1 MKFIYTLVFIVFTN
15 SIFSQLTQ
23 FQEDFLSQNDPKAYY
38 SFKSA
43 ESIWQEGVQLVDY
56 MYQSLEGNRKL
67 VSTSNPVKLIS
78 DFNAKMRNI
87 QNLKSD
93 LSQKGLEQ
101 SFNTGVQIGN
111 KFNSGD
117 KTGAAMD
124 FLGGLAAS
132 RERKKAK
139 QEMERQ
145 QRLLQQNLVLKMNQI
160 LRNAQ
165 LEATAKQNEFYRLA
179 AYSLNK
185 KEEQYYLDY
194 VANLKCYKSSM
205 QKNYSPSSTTWINN
219 NCPTPQSK
227 PKVIENTFL
236 EKHLQYAGAAR
247 RKIKLYKS
255 TKNPSFISGAKSF
268 MSAAIK
274 EKKNAEYYKELI
286 SFYSPETEAFEVLA
300 LSNALNRLFPKS
312 FNQKNVEIQDK
323 AKKNLVI
330 DLVDAIKDDS
340 YGLITLYLNKGID
353 AYVKESVNKTP
364 IRLAI
369 EFDSPDALQLILN
382 KKLEG
387 RKQSDKNAVIQKTI
401 LMAAALNSTKTINR
415 FIELG
420 IPTDYTIKGYSP
432 AEIAFKTKSYKSFMA
447 LVENSDSPEQYNNQ
461 VNEIKDQLRREK
473 EKANKDKLEKLT
485 YDFNFIVGNFKSFEE
500 LETLFNENE
509 KLLENQSILR
519 DLWESNNKDLIKKAG
534 YTEPKEILNKLDQWY
549 MGTGKLLFTE
559 EERKKSDDIELIVG
573 EEKLMMPSSDLI
585 TLVFSRPG
593 RWQGGALGIK
603 IFINDQ
609 EVLKIKNKGI
619 DSIKVKSEKLKLGV
633 KWGKMKPYRPLV
645 IYPFVKRMELVV
657 DPAGYWW
664 PIAPK
669 DQWVKHLKRRD
680 IKTVD
685 KLLERTK

>member
-1 MKFIYTLVFIVFTN
+1 MKYIYTLVFIVFTN
-15 SIFSQLTQ
+15 SVFSQLTQ
-23 FQEDFLSQNDPKAYY
+23 FQEDFLSQTDPRAYY

-67 VSTSNPVKLIS
+67 VSTSNPGKLIS

-93 LSQKGLEQ
+93 LSQKGFEQ
-101 SFNTGVQIGN
+101 SFNTGLRAGD
-111 KFNSGD
+111 KFASGD
-117 KTGAAMD
+117 KLGGAMD

-139 QEMERQ
+139 EEMERQ

-179 AYSLNK
+179 AYSLSK

-219 NCPTPQSK
+219 NCPAPQSK

-236 EKHLQYAGAAR
+236 EKHIQYASAAK
-247 RKIKLYKS
+247 RKLKLYKS

-274 EKKNAEYYKELI
+274 EKKSARYYKELI

-312 FNQKNVEIQDK
+312 FSEKDIENQEK
-323 AKKNLVI
+323 AKKNLVL

-340 YGLITLYLNKGID
+340 YGLITLYLTKGID

-364 IRLAI
+364 IRLAV

-401 LMAAALNSTKTINR
+401 LMAAALNSTKTIIR

-432 AEIAFKTKSYKSFMA
+432 AEIAFKTKSYKTFMA
-447 LVENSDSPEQYNNQ
+447 LVENSDSPEQYGSQ
-461 VNEIKDQLRREK
+461 VNEIKDQIRREK
-473 EKANKDKLEKLT
+473 EKEANDKLNKLT
-485 YDFNFIVGNFKSFEE
+485 KDFKSIVDNFKSFEE
-500 LETLFNENE
+500 LETFFNQNE
-509 KLLENQSILR
+509 KLLENESILR
-519 DLWESNNKDLIKKAG
+519 ELWDSNNKDLMKKSS
-534 YTEPKEILNKLDQWY
+534 YTEPKEMMNKVDQLFI
-549 MGTGKLLFTE
+549 GVPIKKLFSK
-559 EERKKSDDIELIVG
+559 EERKNLDVELIVG
-573 EEKLMMPSSDLI
+573 KEKLMMPSSDSI

-593 RWQGGALGIK
+593 RLLGAAVGSK
-603 IFINDQ
+603 IIINGQ
-609 EVLKIKNKGI
+609 ETIKIKNKKT
-619 DSIKVKSEKLKLGV
+619 DSIKVKSEKLIVFARVGKL
-633 KWGKMKPYRPLV
+633 KMKKTV
-645 IYPFVKRMELVV
+645 IYPFTKRMELVV
-657 DPAGYWW
+657 DPFGYFWSV
-664 PIAPK
+664 APEE
-669 DQWVKHLKRRD
+669 QWVKHLKTND
-680 IKTVD
+680 KKTVE

>member
-1 MKFIYTLVFIVFTN
+1 
-15 SIFSQLTQ
+15 
-23 FQEDFLSQNDPKAYY
+23 
-38 SFKSA
+38 
-43 ESIWQEGVQLVDY
+43 

-67 VSTSNPVKLIS
+67 VSTSNPGKLIS

-93 LSQKGLEQ
+93 LSQKGFEQ
-101 SFNTGVQIGN
+101 SFNTGLRAGD
-111 KFNSGD
+111 KFASGD
-117 KTGAAMD
+117 KLGGTMD

-139 QEMERQ
+139 EEMERQ

-179 AYSLNK
+179 AYSLSK

-219 NCPTPQSK
+219 NCPAPQSK

-236 EKHLQYAGAAR
+236 EKHIQYASAAK
-247 RKIKLYKS
+247 RKLKLYKS

-274 EKKNAEYYKELI
+274 EKKSARYYKELI

-312 FNQKNVEIQDK
+312 FSEKDIENQEK
-323 AKKNLVI
+323 AKKNLVL

-340 YGLITLYLNKGID
+340 YGLITLYLTKGID

-364 IRLAI
+364 IRLAV

-401 LMAAALNSTKTINR
+401 LMAAALNSTKTIIR

-432 AEIAFKTKSYKSFMA
+432 AEIAFKTKSYKTFMA
-447 LVENSDSPEQYNNQ
+447 LVENSDSPEQYGSQ
-461 VNEIKDQLRREK
+461 VNEIKDQIRREK
-473 EKANKDKLEKLT
+473 EKEANDKLNKLT
-485 YDFNFIVGNFKSFEE
+485 KDFKSIVDNFKSFKEMVS
-500 LETLFNENE
+500 FMNANQ
-509 KLLENQSILR
+509 KLLENKAILNEIWNSKNENLFKEACTTIPGALHEEVKKLYAMSGHKMFYLLPKKT
-519 DLWESNNKDLIKKAG
+519 DDFTLLYGSKDLMLPPSETVTLKFIRINRFGGAVASMK
-534 YTEPKEILNKLDQWY
+534 
-549 MGTGKLLFTE
+549 
-559 EERKKSDDIELIVG
+559 IVVNG
-573 EEKLMMPSSDLI
+573 EEK
-585 TLVFSRPG
+585 F
-593 RWQGGALGIK
+593 
-603 IFINDQ
+603 
-609 EVLKIKNKGI
+609 KIKNKGI
-619 DSIKVKSEKLKLGV
+619 ETLELPSGEIEVYISNSHRLYTRKLKV
-633 KWGKMKPYRPLV
+633 
-645 IYPFVKRMELVV
+645 YPFNKNLTIIV
-657 DPAGYWW
+657 DPNYYYWPLSPESEW
-664 PIAPK
+664 MRDLGANPK
-669 DQWVKHLKRRD
+669 QLK
-680 IKTVD
+680 
-685 KLLERTK
+685 KLPTE